1 MGLEKLACGYDTAT
15 VFLALGYC
23 ITSRRAACRK
33 RVRRA
38 NATTLT
44 RPRCARRARRPP
56 ARSLLSIINKFAV
69 LHFPYPAALTGF
81 QYAVSAVSV
90 IILCVASLF
99 ARAAPRAAPAPAA
112 QARCTGA

>member
-1 MGLEKLACGYDTAT
+1 MGLERLACGYDTAT

-23 ITSRRAACRK
+23 ITSRCAAPANTRI
-33 RVRRA
+33 RRA
-38 NATTLT
+38 NTVTLT
-44 RPRCARRARRPP
+44 LPRYARRARRPL

-90 IILCVASLF
+90 IILCVASRF
-99 ARAAPRAAPAPAA
+99 ARALHGRPQRMCAAPL
-112 QARCTGA
+112 R